1 MNLRSE
7 TFDDQGMM
15 PDACA
20 FGVLGANKEYVLG
33 ENLNPHLAWSDLP
46 AGTRS
51 LALINDDLDVPVRLD
66 TFNQDGAAVTQDQA
80 RRRLCHWVLI
90 DLPPAGPPIAAGEF
104 SRGVT
109 VGGKPGPAAPRG
121 ARQGINEY
129 TDWFALHNDTRM
141 MGDYY
146 GYDGPCPPWNDEK
159 PHRYEF
165 VLYAL
170 DVPRLEL
177 AEPARF
183 GKQAVLDALLRG
195 PARVLGEA
203 AITGLYALNPALRA
217 GASG

>member
-1 MNLRSE
+1 MKLVSE
-7 TFDDQGMM
+7 TFEDHGMM

-20 FGVLGANKEYVLG
+20 FGVLGADKAYVFG

-51 LALINDDLDVPVRLD
+51 LVLINDDLDVPVRLD
-66 TFNQDGAAVTQDQA
+66 TFNQQGATVTQGQA

-90 DLPPAGPPIAAGEF
+90 DLPADGPPIALGEF
-104 SRGVT
+104 SRGVS
-109 VGGKPGPAAPRG
+109 VGGKPGPSAARG

-129 TDWFALHNDTRM
+129 TDWFAMHRDTHM

-177 AEPARF
+177 PEATRF
-183 GKQAVLDALLRG
+183 GKQAVLDALREG

-203 AITGLYALNPALRA
+203 TLTGLYALNPALRDSAA
-217 GASG
+217 G